1 MMDLLTFLKFLMHL
15 LQESTTPK
23 LLGKSIGDGYVETFQ
38 AADHPGNPN
47 EILIPLSWS
56 EQRTQ

>member
-1 MMDLLTFLKFLMHL
+1 MHL

>member
-1 MMDLLTFLKFLMHL
+1 MHL
-15 LQESTTPK
+15 LQEARFKPFESTTPK